1 MSFWLIK
8 MASLMGL
15 SPNLANQPL
24 EEEVHGDIVL

>member
-1 MSFWLIK
+1 MK

-24 EEEVHGDIVL
+24 EEEVRRDIVL

>member
-1 MSFWLIK
+1 MK

-24 EEEVHGDIVL
+24 EEEVCGDIVL